1 MTSDDID
8 DFLSDIGLGAPEPST
23 PESEFFDMLTAPPA
37 PRIGTIRYFVMHQM
51 SMFQFLR
58 EKEVQIQTK
67 QEHTINTVNIPGAM
81 TVKGNITAKNALKDL
96 DQLGYAK
103 LILEYYLLMHHL
115 PRFRV
120 MDDNKHRSVCSMSK
134 VVDMLA
140 EHPEIQGVIYKRY

>member
-1 MTSDDID
+1 MTTDDID

-58 EKEVQIQTK
+58 EKEVLIQTK
-67 QEHTINTVNIPGAM
+67 QEYKGVNIVGAM
-81 TVKGNITAKNALKDL
+81 STKIALPGTNFQSL

-140 EHPEIQGVIYKRY
+140 DHPEIQGVIYKRY